1 MSTSSHTLQTFT
13 QQETLTDCL
22 LYILLAIYLHNLISA
37 HVVTANRITYL
48 PTATLS
54 IDQSNRSSRFSNFQL
69 TKTITSLIFKD
80 EFLRLSF

>member
-1 MSTSSHTLQTFT
+1 MSTSSRILQTFT

-37 HVVTANRITYL
+37 QVVTANHITYL

-54 IDQSNRSSRFSNFQL
+54 IDQSNRSPRFSNFQL
-69 TKTITSLIFKD
+69 TKTITLLIFKD
-80 EFLRLSF
+80 EFLRHSF